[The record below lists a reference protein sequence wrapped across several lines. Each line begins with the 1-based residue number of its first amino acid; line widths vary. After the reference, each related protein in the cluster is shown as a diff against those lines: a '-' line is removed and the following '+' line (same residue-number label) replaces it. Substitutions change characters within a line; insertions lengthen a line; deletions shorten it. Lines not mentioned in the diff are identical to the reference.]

1 MMDIEDACA
10 ERKSRRNECPL
21 DAQERE
27 KRKRLVDNARE
38 LCEYGA
44 WVRGELRQKERG
56 SL

>member
-1 MMDIEDACA
+1 MDIEDACA

-44 WVRGELRQKERG
+44 WIGCELMNKQRG